1 MLPQKPNKSENNSA
15 DKVASILCDI
25 GAVILRSRKP
35 FRYDSGILSPI
46 YTDNRLII
54 SHPKER
60 EIIVALLISEIKKI
74 GLPDVVAGTAT
85 AGIPHAAFVAQ
96 KLNLPMVYVRSEPKG
111 HGKGNQVEGLV
122 KRGQKVIVIEDLIST
137 GGSSIRVVQALRK
150 LGAIVT
156 DEIAIFTYGLEES
169 IKNFKTKKIR
179 LHTLSNL
186 EHSAKVAFKKGLLKE
201 NDIGLILDWAKDPRS
216 WGKKMGFE

>member
-1 MLPQKPNKSENNSA
+1 MLPQKPNKSGNTSA

-60 EIIVALLISEIKKI
+60 EIIVSLLISQIKKI

-96 KLNLPMVYVRSEPKG
+96 KLNLPMVYVRSDPKG

-150 LGAIVT
+150 LGAKVT

-169 IKNFKTKKIR
+169 IKNFKTVKIR

-186 EHSAKVAFKKGLLKE
+186 EHSAKAAYKKGLLKE